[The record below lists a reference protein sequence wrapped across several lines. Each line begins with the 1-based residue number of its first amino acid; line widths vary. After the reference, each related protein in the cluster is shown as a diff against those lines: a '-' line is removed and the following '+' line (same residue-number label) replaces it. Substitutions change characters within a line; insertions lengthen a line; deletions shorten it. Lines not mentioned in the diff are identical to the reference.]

1 MAAPGSH
8 NVLTVFIIG
17 GGIGGLVAA
26 IFLAQAGHEVV
37 VIEHKLRYSDGDNDI
52 GQGLNLTTNATKL
65 LYALGMEH
73 DFLNIADVGQTC
85 QIKSFRDGSSIR
97 RVQTLHG

>member
-1 MAAPGSH
+1 MAAPGPSD
-8 NVLTVFIIG
+8 VLTVFIIG

-37 VIEHKLRYSDGDNDI
+37 VIEHKARYSDGADDI
-52 GQGLNLTTNATKL
+52 GQGLNLTINATKL
-65 LYALGMEH
+65 LVALGMEY
-73 DFLNIADVGQTC
+73 DFVNVADVGQTC